1 MTPTIAIIVEGGM
14 VRNTISDTPITAV
27 VIDHDTEGTPDNE
40 LSHVDGVDT
49 GVILSSKPHELDPH
63 FVKQFREEDQRPT
76 FTEADYDDFDSA
88 VNYYG
93 LDRSFQYQDR
103 PDIMLGYI
111 RQYRL
116 DMARPSAAN
125 AALNSHD
132 GAVDLAVLDPES
144 VSAARADNL
153 FSLTREWHDLS
164 EEFWDDLSFRQ
175 QFELL
180 SEMVAA
186 NAAEQATAMQNMAG
200 ALQNCVDQIQQM
212 KGMFDDADG
221 AISAALQDAEEALDS
236 HHDLGLK
243 VVERDAAAASR
254 PSGMKG

>member
-40 LSHVDGVDT
+40 LSRVDGVDT

-63 FVKQFREEDQRPT
+63 FVKQFREEDQKPT

-116 DMARPSAAN
+116 DMARPSAA
-125 AALNSHD
+125 H
-132 GAVDLAVLDPES
+132 GRAVDLAVLDPES

-164 EEFWDDLSFRQ
+164 EAFWDDLSFRQ

-180 SEMVAA
+180 SEMVEA
-186 NAAEQATAMQNMAG
+186 NAVEHATAMRDMAG
-200 ALQNCVDQIQQM
+200 ALQGCIDQIQQM

-221 AISAALQDAEEALDS
+221 TIENALQSAEEALDS
-236 HHDLGLK
+236 HYQSLGLK
-243 VVERDAAAASR
+243 GDRGGNAGAAAPRS
-254 PSGMKG
+254 PGMKG

>member
-1 MTPTIAIIVEGGM
+1 MMPTIAIIVEGGM

-63 FVKQFREEDQRPT
+63 FVKQFREEVEKQERP
-76 FTEADYDDFDSA
+76 F
-88 VNYYG
+88 
-93 LDRSFQYQDR
+93 
-103 PDIMLGYI
+103 
-111 RQYRL
+111 
-116 DMARPSAAN
+116 
-125 AALNSHD
+125 
-132 GAVDLAVLDPES
+132 
-144 VSAARADNL
+144 NL

-180 SEMVAA
+180 AEMVAA

-200 ALQNCVDQIQQM
+200 ALQSCVDQIQQM

-221 AISAALQDAEEALDS
+221 AIAAALQDAEDALDS
-236 HHDLGLK
+236 HRALGLK
-243 VVERDAAAASR
+243 SVEPDAAASR